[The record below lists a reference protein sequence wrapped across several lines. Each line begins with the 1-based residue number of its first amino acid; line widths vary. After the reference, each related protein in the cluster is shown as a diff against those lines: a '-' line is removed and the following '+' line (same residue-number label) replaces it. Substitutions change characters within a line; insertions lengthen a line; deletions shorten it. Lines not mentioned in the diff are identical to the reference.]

1 MAYNFS
7 ANQFDSVYKPKGLNN
22 WELPKWYP
30 PRPRQR
36 KGSTKIIAN
45 DRGHLLDAIKKND
58 QNPWGNFRNTY
69 QLPDKINRKF
79 VENYNKCLLKK
90 DKWSNFPQDA
100 NNCDIDNNNDFGI
113 SGKGLTCPSK
123 CETTKQILSFDTN
136 RNKRLRSGGNKEPLD
151 LEYIPGD
158 FTDYK
163 QQHPTRDFLLED
175 KYKRDRN
182 IDTDLKL
189 NKNYLGEHEC
199 KLGECEPPPIKL
211 TPLLPQTS
219 ALVTSDLSPKL
230 KDLDLSEKYNFET
243 NDDYLN
249 KDTNKMFGSHSI
261 TEKPNE
267 RCPSPVVPAYANFE
281 LAKRMH
287 SNNLDHQPL
296 PDCVAD
302 LAFRKLQITG
312 ANPGLALDIEPIA
325 TGVGV
330 KTHNAGPTHCTKM
343 KVYRPKTSGV
353 VPRAFNGINTRSY
366 SATPADKKMGAMD
379 LAICWDYKPPYEPAR
394 PKHIDG
400 SNDSAGPAVFTYV
413 KTPRDDAALSNTGRS
428 AGVFTNTLGETGFF
442 DKDILRRKTD
452 FAGRKIA
459 TDDFTADID
468 NCPTFPR
475 ARSVSRDSSACHRL
489 PQTRFSKQYKS
500 TPDIMADHEY
510 KSLRQKYLGADC
522 EFPMTTGETGC
533 KRSGFLRKARSRL
546 CHKIAPEMD
555 FCTRTCPPQRMTCSK
570 TAFRAG
576 VPRYNAAGNFISSDS
591 GCSMGSNHSQRVL
604 VVPRPRNPYSKRNYD
619 IDTLVPPFRSYAGG
633 AGEGGY
639 PEHWRLAS
647 VYQHAYKPLE
657 CRRKPLL
664 QTVYK

>member
-1 MAYNFS
+1 M
-7 ANQFDSVYKPKGLNN
+7 
-22 WELPKWYP
+22 
-30 PRPRQR
+30 
-36 KGSTKIIAN
+36 
-45 DRGHLLDAIKKND
+45 
-58 QNPWGNFRNTY
+58 
-69 QLPDKINRKF
+69 
-79 VENYNKCLLKK
+79 
-90 DKWSNFPQDA
+90 
-100 NNCDIDNNNDFGI
+100 
-113 SGKGLTCPSK
+113 
-123 CETTKQILSFDTN
+123 
-136 RNKRLRSGGNKEPLD
+136 
-151 LEYIPGD
+151 
-158 FTDYK
+158 
-163 QQHPTRDFLLED
+163 ED
-175 KYKRDRN
+175 KFKRENN
-182 IDTDLKL
+182 ITPDLLL
-189 NKNYLGEHEC
+189 NKNYLGDHEC

-219 ALVTSDLSPKL
+219 ALVTSNLSPKVP
-230 KDLDLSEKYNFET
+230 DIDISEKYNFDL

-249 KDTNKMFGSHSI
+249 NKDTTKMYGSHSI

-330 KTHNAGPTHCTKM
+330 KTYNAGPTHCTKM

-353 VPRAFNGINTRSY
+353 VPRAFNGNGSRSY

-379 LAICWDYKPPYEPAR
+379 LAICWDYKPTHEPPI

-413 KTPRDDAALSNTGRS
+413 KTPRDEGILNIGRS

-452 FAGRKIA
+452 FGGRKI
-459 TDDFTADID
+459 TSDEDFSADLD
-468 NCPTFPR
+468 VCPPFPR
-475 ARSVSRDSSACHRL
+475 ARSMSRDSSACHRL
-489 PQTRFSKQYKS
+489 PETRFSKQYKS
-500 TPDIMADHEY
+500 TPDMLTDNEY
-510 KSLRQKYLGADC
+510 KALREKYLGADC
-522 EFPMTTGETGC
+522 EFPSNSVETGC
-533 KRSGFLRKARSRL
+533 KRSGLLRKARSRF
-546 CHKIAPEMD
+546 CSKIVPD
-555 FCTRTCPPQRMTCSK
+555 TNCCTRSCPPKRMACK
-570 TAFRAG
+570 AAFRAG
-576 VPRYNAAGNFISSDS
+576 VPRYNAAGNFLSSDS